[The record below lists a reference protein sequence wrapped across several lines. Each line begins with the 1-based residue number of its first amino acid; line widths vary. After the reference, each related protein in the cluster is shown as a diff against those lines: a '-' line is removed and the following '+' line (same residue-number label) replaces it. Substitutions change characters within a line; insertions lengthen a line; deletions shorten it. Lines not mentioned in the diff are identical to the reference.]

1 MKTEA
6 VVFTSPEKFTMKEI
20 TLDKMG
26 KDEILVRTLV
36 TAISPGT
43 ERWILKGRHIGTKF
57 PNVPGYHRIGI
68 IENVGK
74 NVKKFQEGDIVYGF
88 ASEGKW
94 KEKIISMWGAHLGY
108 SVDSP
113 SQYRFISSELPSV
126 FELETTVFTI
136 LISVAHR
143 GINALE
149 AKGGEKILII
159 GAGILGLS
167 AAQFSFLKNA
177 HPVIIE
183 KNPERVKFAKK
194 IIPDVIEVDGNI
206 EKKLDKIAPEGFD
219 IVYDTAGV
227 PEVIDMCVKK
237 TKRWGKLLLQAQYFD
252 AAHRIIDLDQ
262 IKIKELTIKTTI
274 GTDEID
280 RREIS
285 VLLKRECL
293 K

>member
-1 MKTEA
+1 
-6 VVFTSPEKFTMKEI
+6 
-20 TLDKMG
+20 
-26 KDEILVRTLV
+26 
-36 TAISPGT
+36 
-43 ERWILKGRHIGTKF
+43 
-57 PNVPGYHRIGI
+57 
-68 IENVGK
+68 
-74 NVKKFQEGDIVYGF
+74 
-88 ASEGKW
+88 
-94 KEKIISMWGAHLGY
+94 MWGAHLGY

-149 AKGGEKILII
+149 VKGGEKILII

-167 AAQFSFLKNA
+167 AAQFSLLKNA
-177 HPVIIE
+177 YPVIIE

-206 EKKLDKIAPEGFD
+206 EKKLDKIAPDGFD

-227 PEVIDMCVKK
+227 PQAIDMCVKK

-252 AAHRIIDLDQ
+252 KEKCAIDLDQ
-262 IKIKELTIKTTI
+262 IKIREITVKTTI
-274 GTDEID
+274 GFDSNDWETTFNEIK
-280 RREIS
+280 RRRINVADIITHRFYYKDS
-285 VLLKRECL
+285 LKAYKLLLEGKPFNLGMVIYWDKNLWERRM